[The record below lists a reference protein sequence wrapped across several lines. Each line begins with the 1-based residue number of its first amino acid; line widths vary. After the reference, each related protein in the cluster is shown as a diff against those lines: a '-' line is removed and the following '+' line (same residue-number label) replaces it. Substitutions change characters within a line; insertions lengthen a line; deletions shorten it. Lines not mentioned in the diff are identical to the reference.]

1 MIVFQTLSHQI
12 DFSNLP
18 ITFNEKNAYF
28 SDHISKSFSFPF
40 TVKITEDLVEKL
52 QMVIVNN
59 VVKYES
65 KIYGT
70 LIKDHVFFDAYLAI
84 NNVVEDTVELTLF
97 YGTETLRV
105 FDKNLNQLPF
115 PVVFV
120 TPTLRDFAKTQLTKS
135 WPDATHNFPKIYRP
149 DIKDEPDYDKFN
161 LFLNNYSNNGVTS
174 NFIENSTEVLDGEDV
189 IFNRNVMAPMPY
201 LLEILKTGF
210 KSEGLDISGDF
221 VKDEMARKLVLV
233 PQNYFEQ
240 YAQTEF
246 AQYSFSDFNTQQTI
260 DGNTINVYKRIH
272 LPTQEGSYSISFRLN
287 FSNAL
292 AKYFSLTITQGEKTL
307 YSAFSENKEVVLEKN
322 VDINLEPAEVYEDIV
337 VELKLNYQ
345 AASIS
350 NFNSFTYDFKQGK
363 VNQFPT
369 LYNLADF
376 MPDLTFR
383 EFTNRIKTWFNL
395 KFDYTNTT
403 VNINYLDKEL
413 ERLTFDNHSHLQDV
427 APKRTLNKNNLFKL
441 SYNSEDMVMVD
452 KDGQTFTDS
461 DFTDSE
467 TQKIE
472 IKGMPLR
479 VKENYGYITGV
490 YPEKDTDIMLVIY
503 DGLQNNF
510 NHTVDAVSDKS
521 LLIESIYNNYYKQ
534 WLRFRANSETV
545 NDSFFMPVSE
555 VLNLKKGSF
564 KYNKHHIIKK
574 VERLRVNEQWWRV
587 KVESET
593 L

>member
-97 YGTETLRV
+97 YGTETLKV

-149 DIKDEPDYDKFN
+149 EIKDEPDYDKFN

-174 NFIENSTEVLDGEDV
+174 NFLENSTEVLEGEDV

-383 EFTNRIKTWFNL
+383 EFTNRIKILCKSRF
-395 KFDYTNTT
+395 
-403 VNINYLDKEL
+403 V
-413 ERLTFDNHSHLQDV
+413 RLS
-427 APKRTLNKNNLFKL
+427 K
-441 SYNSEDMVMVD
+441 
-452 KDGQTFTDS
+452 
-461 DFTDSE
+461 
-467 TQKIE
+467 
-472 IKGMPLR
+472 
-479 VKENYGYITGV
+479 
-490 YPEKDTDIMLVIY
+490 
-503 DGLQNNF
+503 
-510 NHTVDAVSDKS
+510 
-521 LLIESIYNNYYKQ
+521 
-534 WLRFRANSETV
+534 
-545 NDSFFMPVSE
+545 
-555 VLNLKKGSF
+555 
-564 KYNKHHIIKK
+564 
-574 VERLRVNEQWWRV
+574 
-587 KVESET
+587 
-593 L
+593 